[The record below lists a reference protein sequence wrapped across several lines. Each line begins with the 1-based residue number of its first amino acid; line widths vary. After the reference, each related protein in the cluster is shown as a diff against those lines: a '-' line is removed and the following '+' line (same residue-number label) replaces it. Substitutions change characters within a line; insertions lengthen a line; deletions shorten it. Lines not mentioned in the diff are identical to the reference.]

1 MEDVICFA
9 KTVNFMS
16 FYGGAVALNV
26 SSDIFANRC
35 SFVFLHTNSRRPLA
49 LLILYFRCC

>member
-9 KTVNFMS
+9 KAVNFMG
-16 FYGGAVALNV
+16 FYGGAVTLNV

>member
-26 SSDIFANRC
+26 SSDIFASRC
-35 SFVFLHTNSRRPLA
+35 NFVFSDKIHKKPMA
-49 LLILYFRCC
+49 LLILYF